1 MKKLNLKLYL
11 FKILCFLIG
20 CFIIQLGVAFFIKS
34 NTGVD
39 SFTIFMQGLSNLL
52 NITVGQANVLVM
64 GIVFIGMLIFT
75 REYIRLV
82 TFLAVIT
89 AGPFLDLI
97 NHLLEGYG
105 IETLPLIV
113 RLVMVAMSCVIIAI
127 GFSILK
133 SAELSVAP
141 TDQLPLIIVDK
152 TNWQYKWVRIAMD
165 VIFIVIGFSL
175 GGDLGLG
182 TIIATLLIGP
192 CIQYFL
198 PIIEKRVERLTANQ
212 M

>member
-1 MKKLNLKLYL
+1 MFCLV
-11 FKILCFLIG
+11 G

-39 SFTIFMQGLSNLL
+39 SFTIFMQGLANLL
-52 NITVGQANVLVM
+52 HITVGQANILVM

-75 REYIRLV
+75 REYIRLG

-97 NHLLEGYG
+97 NNLLNNVG
-105 IETLPLIV
+105 IDALPLIV
-113 RLVMVAMSCVIIAI
+113 RLLIVAISCVVIAI

-152 TNWQYKWVRIAMD
+152 TSWQYKWVRITMD
-165 VIFIVIGFSL
+165 VIFIVVGFSL
-175 GGDLGLG
+175 GGVLGLG
-182 TIIATLLIGP
+182 TIITTLLIGP

-198 PIIEKRVERLTANQ
+198 PIIEKKAEKIIPN
-212 M
+212 

>member
-1 MKKLNLKLYL
+1 
-11 FKILCFLIG
+11 
-20 CFIIQLGVAFFIKS
+20 
-34 NTGVD
+34 
-39 SFTIFMQGLSNLL
+39 MQGLSNLL

-75 REYIRLV
+75 REYIRLG

-97 NHLLEGYG
+97 NHLLESYG

-175 GGDLGLG
+175 GGALGLG

>member
-1 MKKLNLKLYL
+1 MKQKN
-11 FKILCFLIG
+11 FKNFIFRILCFIVG
-20 CFIIQLGVAFFIKS
+20 CFIIQIGVSFFIKS

-39 SFTIFMQGLSNLL
+39 SFTIFMQGLANLL
-52 NITVGQANVLVM
+52 HITVGQANILVM

-75 REYIRLV
+75 REYIRLG

-97 NHLLEGYG
+97 SNLLNNVGVDA
-105 IETLPLIV
+105 LPLIV
-113 RLVMVAMSCVIIAI
+113 RLLIVAISCVVIAI

-152 TNWQYKWVRIAMD
+152 TSWQYKWVRITMD
-165 VIFIVIGFSL
+165 VIFIVVGFSL
-175 GGDLGLG
+175 GGVLGLG
-182 TIIATLLIGP
+182 TIITTLLIGP

-198 PIIEKRVERLTANQ
+198 PIIEKKAEKIIPN
-212 M
+212 

>member
-1 MKKLNLKLYL
+1 MNKFNLKNY
-11 FKILCFLIG
+11 FVRIIFFLVG

-52 NITVGQANVLVM
+52 NITVGQANILVM
-64 GIVFIGMLIFT
+64 GLVFIGMLIFT
-75 REYIRLV
+75 REYIRLG

-89 AGPFLDLI
+89 AGPFLDFI
-97 NHLLEGYG
+97 NTSLSSLG
-105 IETLPLIV
+105 IEALPIVIRLLIV
-113 RLVMVAMSCVIIAI
+113 ALSCVVIAI

-152 TNWQYKWVRIAMD
+152 KNWQYKWVRISID
-165 VIFIVIGFSL
+165 VIFIVVGFSL
-175 GGDLGLG
+175 GGVLGMG

-192 CIQYFL
+192 CIQFFL
-198 PIIEKRVERLTANQ
+198 PIIEKKAIQIIPN
-212 M
+212 

>member
-1 MKKLNLKLYL
+1 MKKLNFQVYL

-52 NITVGQANVLVM
+52 NITVGQANILVM
-64 GIVFIGMLIFT
+64 GIVFVGMLIFT
-75 REYIRLV
+75 REYIRLG

-89 AGPFLDLI
+89 AGPFLDFI
-97 NHLLEGYG
+97 NQLLDGYG
-105 IETLPLIV
+105 IESLPLIV
-113 RLVMVAMSCVIIAI
+113 RLAMVAISCVVIAI

-152 TNWQYKWVRIAMD
+152 TNWQYKWVRIVMD
-165 VIFIVIGFSL
+165 VLFIVIGFSL
-175 GGDLGLG
+175 GGVLGLG

-198 PIIEKRVERLTANQ
+198 PIIEKRVEPLIGS
-212 M
+212 